1 MANNAG
7 GKPGLVSITKKILMA
22 FTGLAL
28 CVFLVLHLIGNL
40 LLLFP
45 SGDGSRGYVFNRYA
59 HLLMTWPPLVYAFS
73 LGIIALFLIHA
84 YEGVVVAR
92 GNKKARP
99 QGYEVSTWAKTKSER
114 SRKSV
119 SSTTMLTTGVIILVF
134 TFLHIGHF
142 KFNKFGT
149 VKEYETHVSA
159 PRADVS
165 KAAIGVTAAAAVA
178 TENPAESEAVMRDL
192 ARLVIEEFKN
202 PIIVIL
208 YVLCM
213 IALGLHLN
221 HAIYSASQTIGVNN
235 RKWEKPIWTF
245 GKLFTLVIAG
255 GFVLLPIIIFLFVPL
270 PPAAP
275 EAHSTPTAEQAP
287 AVEQAPTTP

>member
-28 CVFLVLHLIGNL
+28 CVFLVLHLIGNM
-40 LLLFP
+40 LLLF
-45 SGDGSRGYVFNRYA
+45 GDTAFNRYA
-59 HLLMTWPPLVYAFS
+59 HLLMTWPPGVLAFE
-73 LGIIALFLIHA
+73 LGLLALFLIHA
-84 YEGVVVAR
+84 YEGVVVYR

-99 QGYEVSTWAKTKSER
+99 EGYAVSTWAKTKSER

-119 SSTTMLTTGVIILVF
+119 SSTTMLATGAIILIF
-134 TFLHIGHF
+134 MLLHVGHL

-149 VKEYETHVSA
+149 IKEYETPVA
-159 PRADVS
+159 GVQKTDVS
-165 KAAIGVTAAAAVA
+165 KVTLGVTGAAATA
-178 TENPAESEAVMRDL
+178 TENPEESAKMMRDL
-192 ARLVIEEFKN
+192 ATLVREEFKN
-202 PIIVIL
+202 PIVVIL

-245 GKLFTLVIAG
+245 GKIFTIVIAG
-255 GFVLLPIIIFLFVPL
+255 GFIILPLYFFLVA
-270 PPAAP
+270 PAPQAP
-275 EAHSTPTAEQAP
+275 YEAHSASHSTPTAEPAP
-287 AVEQAPTTP
+287 STP